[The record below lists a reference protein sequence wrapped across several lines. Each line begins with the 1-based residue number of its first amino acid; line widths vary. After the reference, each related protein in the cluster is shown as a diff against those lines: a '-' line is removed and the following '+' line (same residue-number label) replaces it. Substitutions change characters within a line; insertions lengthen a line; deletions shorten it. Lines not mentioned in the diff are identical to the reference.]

1 MDVVDFPG
9 TEARGS
15 TTTAAPAR
23 RIPTVYSPFNA
34 GISAT
39 LVEPMDEETTVF
51 NLSNMTFLVANST
64 YEGLGESGL
73 LNFFG
78 LQDGQESDLLC
89 VQNRCGFHRSLVVR
103 LAFFFFQAQSS
114 VGQASRIIASVL
126 VKNTPQNVLS
136 SPGPTPPNW

>member
-9 TEARGS
+9 IEARGA

-23 RIPTVYSPFNA
+23 RIPTVYSPFTA
-34 GISAT
+34 GFRAT
-39 LVEPMDEETTVF
+39 LVEPMDAETTVF

-78 LQDGQESDLLC
+78 LQDGQENDLVC
-89 VQNRCGFHRSLVVR
+89 VQNRCRPLSWLP
-103 LAFFFFQAQSS
+103 LSPSPSPWPFFF
-114 VGQASRIIASVL
+114 
-126 VKNTPQNVLS
+126 
-136 SPGPTPPNW
+136 PNNFALFPSTSLCIRVHACCV

>member
-9 TEARGS
+9 IEARGA

-23 RIPTVYSPFNA
+23 RIPTVYSPFTA
-34 GISAT
+34 GFRAT
-39 LVEPMDEETTVF
+39 LVEPMDAETTVF

-78 LQDGQESDLLC
+78 LQDGQENDLLC
-89 VQNRCGFHRSLVVR
+89 VQNRCRLLSWLPLSPSPPPWPFSSLK
-103 LAFFFFQAQSS
+103 LLPFFPFTFLCIRVHACC
-114 VGQASRIIASVL
+114 L
-126 VKNTPQNVLS
+126 
-136 SPGPTPPNW
+136 